1 METLEF
7 ELVLCQWNLA
17 TISSSLFAL
26 AHCDIGPFFQKSL
39 DSARLFI
46 FFIYFILLWRVW
58 VSRLGHTSRDLPPC
72 IDVTILKRRQK
83 NQLEKKESWMRV
95 DHLVVCCRVIFL
107 LSFLI
112 CWIRLLTGL
121 ASSALAPSNSRIE
134 MSLNW
139 AKEKGHFFFFFF
151 LFWSWRGYRVS
162 LRSTGH
168 VSIGKTL
175 GFSFNKK
182 TSLYFSFCCCCRCS
196 FSLYHLEGGLI
207 CLEIRLTSRS
217 FFTSGAR
224 VVAATAAASAWEL
237 SGEWWLTGSHR
248 ERETP
253 VIIEF

>member
-1 METLEF
+1 M
-7 ELVLCQWNLA
+7 
-17 TISSSLFAL
+17 
-26 AHCDIGPFFQKSL
+26 
-39 DSARLFI
+39 I
-46 FFIYFILLWRVW
+46 F
-58 VSRLGHTSRDLPPC
+58 
-72 IDVTILKRRQK
+72 
-83 NQLEKKESWMRV
+83 
-95 DHLVVCCRVIFL
+95 FL

-139 AKEKGHFFFFFF
+139 AKEKGHFFFL

-162 LRSTGH
+162 LRPTGH
-168 VSIGKTL
+168 VSIETAL

-182 TSLYFSFCCCCRCS
+182 TPTIYFSLCCCCRCC

-237 SGEWWLTGSHR
+237 SGEWWPTGSHR
-248 ERETP
+248 EKETP